1 LRASASTRIFKRAKE
16 DGRAIEPNERYNIN
30 MGGLFSKGG
39 KGGKGDFDIV
49 IGQPDYNSFQKV
61 TDAAMVKDYLQSNQP
76 QSQHGPSENAGP
88 AAASK
93 AESLPPPPAPR
104 EGQGEK
110 AASKKTSSTGD
121 DEEDSDLTEDHSE
134 EQEEASNVEPA
145 AVRQGGDDVSAP
157 SEETEDS

>member
-1 LRASASTRIFKRAKE
+1 
-16 DGRAIEPNERYNIN
+16 

-88 AAASK
+88 AAAAASK

-134 EQEEASNVEPA
+134 EASNVEPA